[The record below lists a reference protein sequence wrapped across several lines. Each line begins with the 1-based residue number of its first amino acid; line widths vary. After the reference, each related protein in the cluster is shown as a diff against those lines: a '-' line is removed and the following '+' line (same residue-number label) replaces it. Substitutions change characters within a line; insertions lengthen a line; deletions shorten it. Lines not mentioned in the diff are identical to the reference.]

1 MIINCTY
8 NKQNGFLVCKHKY
21 NVAQYNN
28 LADTVNIKC
37 VEMTDPCDYGYY
49 IDFVCYNKRG
59 AAKAVFT
66 SPKLEYGE
74 DGLNFVVPN
83 CLTQYVGYVQAQL
96 VIYDK
101 QNNDIIAKSVDKGGS
116 LFEVVASA
124 NALETQVLD
133 TPNMMTEL
141 EKAVAKADVL
151 HQDMQ
156 KAIDSIYEEESR
168 LEQKFTTQIVDKIEK
183 VMSVYKTI
191 KVVYCFYDKIVK
203 EELVCKGG
211 TLSGCDAATFIPSTC
226 ECDGWYSKKKGRLW
240 DFESDT
246 ADEYET
252 VYLYANCRN
261 TKGMTFEN
269 GVCTITNDAGLD
281 FYIPFVTDDVP
292 TVSVKGTYD
301 NYYSKKLFLPDK
313 ELSFA
318 NIAISDCALCVHGEV
333 YRFDK
338 TLYFTK
344 DKVAALPV
352 YYPYNSSL
360 YFRADGGMRD
370 FEDPYCMFAVY
381 EGNMQ
386 MFPITRFAEQ
396 PMLCTFVIKGE
407 CSKFMPN
414 AFKNSPKLQSLVL
427 YCLTP
432 PALSGNALP
441 FDREDFTVYV
451 RDELVNM
458 YKSDYEWKD
467 ANIKPI
473 SECGFTLPY

>member
-21 NVAQYNN
+21 NIAQYNN

-37 VEMTDPCDYGYY
+37 VEMTDPRVYGYY

-66 SPKLEYGE
+66 SPKLEYGD

-101 QNNDIIAKSVDKGGS
+101 LNNDIIAKSVDKGGS

-156 KAIDSIYEEESR
+156 KAIDHIYEEEGR

-211 TLSGCDAATFIPSTC
+211 TLSGCDAATFVPSSC

-240 DFESDT
+240 NFETDT

-252 VYLYANCRN
+252 VYLYANCKN
-261 TKGMTFEN
+261 TRGMTLEN
-269 GVCTITNDAGLD
+269 GVCTIDNDIGLD
-281 FYIPFVTDDVP
+281 FFIPFIADGVAVRT
-292 TVSVKGTYD
+292 VKGAYD
-301 NYYSKKLFLPDK
+301 NPYQKKIYLPDT
-313 ELSFA
+313 ELSFE
-318 NIAISDCALCVHGEV
+318 NMSIEDCALCVHGDV
-333 YRFDK
+333 YGFDK
-338 TLYFTK
+338 TVYFTK
-344 DKVAALPV
+344 DKKAALPV
-352 YYPYNSSL
+352 CFSDNSSL
-360 YFRADGGMRD
+360 YFKADGGIRD
-370 FEDPYCMFAVY
+370 FKDPYCLSVVF

-386 MFPITRFAEQ
+386 YFPTSRFNDQ

-407 CSKFMPN
+407 CAKFMPG
-414 AFKNSPKLQSLVL
+414 AFKNSPKIQSLVL

-432 PALSGNALP
+432 PALSGGALP

-458 YKSDYEWKD
+458 YKSHYDWSE

-473 SECGFTLPY
+473 SECGWTMPY